1 MSNNLPQKSGNNQV
15 QNNNASSS
23 GLWAARSS
31 ALNPL
36 YYNARITRKNP
47 GSIIILLDQ
56 SGSMEEEYKEGK
68 TKAEVVADVVNDL
81 LNDIVYKCQR
91 EGNVRDYFQIM
102 IIGYGQETEEY
113 VYSPTVSWDGKL
125 ANYDWVKVSDL
136 KGNELDSIVTQTQ
149 EEMPWGE
156 IIKSTTTKKV
166 WIKPIA
172 DGLTPMKAAFELCL
186 EKIEDWICDNNNS
199 YPPLIF
205 NITDGYPSDVDDYNE
220 LTEICEKIKSISTDH
235 GNALLFNCL
244 FTSEGNMVRFPF
256 ANQSIDFEDDYHK
269 VLFECSSIMPNKMKQ
284 KAYEKYGN
292 KDFLNETPVGVIIN
306 ADVRSVTDLLNIGTN
321 TLVDNVE

>member
-1 MSNNLPQKSGNNQV
+1 MSSNLPQKSGNNQI
-15 QNNNASSS
+15 QNSTITS
-23 GLWAARSS
+23 GLWAARNT
-31 ALNPL
+31 AINPL

-56 SGSMEEEYKEGK
+56 SGSMDEEYKEGK

-91 EGNVRDYFQIM
+91 EGSVRDYFQLM

-113 VYSPTVSWDGKL
+113 IYSPKVSWDGKL
-125 ANYDWVKVSDL
+125 AKYDWVKVSDL

-166 WIKPIA
+166 WINPIA

-186 EKIEDWICDNNNS
+186 EKIEDWICDNYNS

-220 LTEICEKIKSISTDH
+220 LIEICDKIKNICTDH

-244 FTSEGNMVRFPF
+244 FTSGEMIRFPSQNHF
-256 ANQSIDFEDDYHK
+256 FDFEDDFHK
-269 VLFECSSIMPNKMKQ
+269 ILVQCSSLIPPKMKQ
-284 KAYEKYGN
+284 KLYEKYG
-292 KDFLNETPVGVIIN
+292 KEEYLNGSPSGVILN
-306 ADVRSVTDLLNIGTN
+306 AGIKEIGDLLNIGTN